1 MSIKSKLFVCL
12 GLMATAQAVL
22 GVTAYWALDGMTG
35 SMRTILEDRVVPM
48 EQLKHISDLYAVSI
62 VDATQKTHIGS
73 IDPSTAAEELRKA
86 RAEIDRV
93 WAAYTATR
101 MTPEEDRII
110 AEFTAARSRSEKGLD
125 ELASVLAVGDKQK
138 LEVFVD
144 TKLYALI
151 DPLADPINRLIKL
164 QSRVTAEL
172 YAGSQLAWTRIQAL
186 FFGLSALVAVVFI
199 LSLLT
204 VSRGVVMPLQRLR
217 ECMLALVGGDLKI
230 SVYGDNR
237 KDEVGD
243 MAKAVAV
250 FRDKCLEREA
260 LEAEVAQQ
268 RALTEAERAREE
280 AARARA
286 AAEVSHAADAVAGG
300 LARLAE
306 GILTYRIADPFADH
320 LDGLR
325 QTFNT
330 SMDQLD
336 KALLLVGE
344 KAGAIESGTR
354 QIREEA
360 INLARRTERQAASVE
375 ETSAAMEE
383 IAATSNHA
391 SERAAEVG
399 RMVERAKQA
408 AETSESVVS
417 NTVEAMNSIDGSS
430 REIANIISVID
441 EIAFQTNLLALNAGV
456 EAARAGEAGKGF
468 AVVAQEV
475 RELAQRSASAARDIK
490 QLISRSGDQVRLGVD
505 LVAKTGEVLQKIVRE
520 VRDIGDHVQA
530 MADVSREQSSGIG
543 EISQA
548 VLVLDQGTQQNA
560 AMVEET
566 TAACNSLAEETGV
579 LADLISRFTLSRT
592 PPRLRSAA

>member
-1 MSIKSKLFVCL
+1 MSLKSKLFVCL

-48 EQLKHISDLYAVSI
+48 EQLKHISDLYAVNI
-62 VDATQKTHIGS
+62 VDTTQKTHIGS
-73 IDPSTAAEELRKA
+73 IDPATAANELRKA
-86 RAEIDRV
+86 RAEIDQI
-93 WAAYTATR
+93 WHAYSATQ
-101 MTPEEDRII
+101 MTPEEDEII

-125 ELASVLAVGDKQK
+125 ELASLLAAGKPEP
-138 LEVFVD
+138 LEQFVN
-144 TKLYALI
+144 TKLYGLI

-164 QSRVTAEL
+164 QSRVTASL
-172 YAGSQLAWTRIQAL
+172 YAESQSAWTRIQVI
-186 FFGLSALVAVVFI
+186 FFGLSALVTVIFAV
-199 LSLLT
+199 SLLT
-204 VSRGVVMPLQRLR
+204 VNRGVVLPLQRLR
-217 ECMLALVGGDLKI
+217 ACMLALAGGNLKI
-230 SVYGDNR
+230 TIFGDTR

-243 MAKAVAV
+243 MARAVAI

-260 LEAEVAQQ
+260 LEAEVEQQ

-280 AARARA
+280 AARAKA
-286 AAEVSHAADAVAGG
+286 AAEVSAAADAVAGG
-300 LARLAE
+300 LTRLAN
-306 GILTYRIADPFADH
+306 GDLTYRIGMPFADH
-320 LDGLR
+320 LDSLR

-330 SMDQLD
+330 SMDQID
-336 KALLLVGE
+336 RALLLVGE
-344 KAGAIESGTR
+344 KAGAIESGTQ
-354 QIREEA
+354 QIRDEA

-391 SERAAEVG
+391 SDRAAEVG
-399 RMVERAKQA
+399 RMVERAKRA
-408 AETSESVVS
+408 AETSESVVA

-505 LVAKTGEVLQKIVRE
+505 LVAQTGEVLQRIVRE

-530 MADVSREQSSGIG
+530 MADVSREQSSGIS

-579 LADLISRFTLSRT
+579 LADLISRFTLTRK
-592 PPRLRSAA
+592 PPRLKSAA